1 MLGLVVAP
9 TIISLI
15 EDNQEIAIFIDI
27 NEEEE
32 NKEETSESLDLKI
45 KVLENNYA
53 FSKSFVLKKSKI
65 TFSSDFYTSHQK
77 LKVHTPPP
85 ELFI

>member
-1 MLGLVVAP
+1 MLGFLVTP
-9 TIISLI
+9 TIILLL
-15 EDNQEIAIFIDI
+15 EDTQEIAIFIDV

-32 NKEETSESLDLKI
+32 NKEKTSESLDLKI
-45 KVLENNYA
+45 KVVENKHSLKQN
-53 FSKSFVLKKSKI
+53 FTSKKNKI
-65 TFSSDFYTSHQK
+65 TFTSEFYTSHQK